1 MKEEKSKD
9 TRRRRRKKSIAN
21 LKLVLSLRLT
31 ATLIFE
37 STRARKKQ
45 VSNFLESSLQKKER
59 KKERERNF
67 SKCQTWN
74 SYPRGRTGF
83 ERDWREE
90 EEEGSRINHR
100 VSVEMFALFP
110 VEGEK
115 NREKFGRERIIYVNA
130 RKSKEEE
137 NLFESVFPTF
147 LWMDESLRNGI
158 ERAISLGRTTF
169 LFFF

>member
-59 KKERERNF
+59 KF

-100 VSVEMFALFP
+100 VSVGMFALFP

-115 NREKFGRERIIYVNA
+115 IGRN
-130 RKSKEEE
+130 SGG
-137 NLFESVFPTF
+137 
-147 LWMDESLRNGI
+147 DE
-158 ERAISLGRTTF
+158 
-169 LFFF
+169 

>member
-45 VSNFLESSLQKKER
+45 VSNFLKSSLQKKEEKR
-59 KKERERNF
+59 ERERNF

-74 SYPRGRTGF
+74 PYPRGRTQF

-158 ERAISLGRTTF
+158 GRAISLGRTTF

>member
-1 MKEEKSKD
+1 MEEKSKD
-9 TRRRRRKKSIAN
+9 TRRKRRRKKSIAN

-45 VSNFLESSLQKKER
+45 VSNFLESSLQKKEEKR
-59 KKERERNF
+59 ERERNF

-74 SYPRGRTGF
+74 PYPRGRTGF
-83 ERDWREE
+83 EGDWREE

-115 NREKFGRERIIYVNA
+115 NREKFGRGRIIYVYA
-130 RKSKEEE
+130 RKSKKGH
-137 NLFESVFPTF
+137 LFESMFPV
-147 LWMDESLRNGI
+147 D
-158 ERAISLGRTTF
+158 GRI
-169 LFFF
+169 LEKWDWKSN

>member
-74 SYPRGRTGF
+74 PYPRGRTGF
-83 ERDWREE
+83 EGDWRE
-90 EEEGSRINHR
+90 GGRGR
-100 VSVEMFALFP
+100 VKNKSPRVGRDVRSFP
-110 VEGEK
+110 CGRGK
-115 NREKFGRERIIYVNA
+115 NREKFGRGRIIYIYA
-130 RKSKEEE
+130 RKSKKEE

-158 ERAISLGRTTF
+158 GRAISLGRTIF
-169 LFFF
+169 LFF